1 MACNNLDAMDYNALD
16 DLLEEADTIISD
28 MQDIV
33 IIDEDDEA
41 DEIATYVLQI
51 EGAVRDMQRYLSG
64 RVLEKFRN

>member
-51 EGAVRDMQRYLSG
+51 EVAVRDMQRYLSG